1 MVGLTSYHKDETV
14 LDHDL
19 KVGYLAVNVV
29 QSLAFLAGTNS
40 SFVEEKRR
48 KIGTVHVHCL
58 YVH

>member
-1 MVGLTSYHKDETV
+1 VK
-14 LDHDL
+14 
-19 KVGYLAVNVV
+19 VV

-40 SFVEEKRR
+40 SFVEEIRR